1 MLSSLGD
8 INCGAPT
15 VTVIRSCAFGY
26 SLAKGWNPS
35 PFHSEEGEKRNGSC
49 LTELLKS
56 NSIERVGKWE
66 ILLHEQLEGA
76 KKLSGLGHE
85 CDWMWWLARG
95 YSHGGWSGV
104 APKVPNSEYTVR
116 ITIITTIKKISKG
129 NSKESTA
136 CILYAWERT

>member
-56 NSIERVGKWE
+56 NSIERVGK
-66 ILLHEQLEGA
+66 
-76 KKLSGLGHE
+76 
-85 CDWMWWLARG
+85 
-95 YSHGGWSGV
+95 
-104 APKVPNSEYTVR
+104 
-116 ITIITTIKKISKG
+116 
-129 NSKESTA
+129 
-136 CILYAWERT
+136 